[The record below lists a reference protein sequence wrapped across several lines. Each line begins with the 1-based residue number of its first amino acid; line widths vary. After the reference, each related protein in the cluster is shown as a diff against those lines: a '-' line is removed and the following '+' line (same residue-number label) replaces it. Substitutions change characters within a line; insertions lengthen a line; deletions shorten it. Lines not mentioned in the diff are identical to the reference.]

1 MTHPVKINY
10 YGLCRLTRR
19 QYLVATAV
27 AGVVAVV
34 VFYLVLAGDRL
45 PPFSWP
51 WEPMPPNAQPGWR
64 GVFFHNFY
72 TITAVFLFAE
82 VIDIVVMMRKF
93 NEKEAEARDAALN
106 ERTF

>member
-1 MTHPVKINY
+1 MTPPVKINY
-10 YGLCRLTRR
+10 YGLCRLTRK

-27 AGVVAVV
+27 ACVVAVV
-34 VFYLVLAGDRL
+34 VFFLIAAGDRL

-51 WEPMPPNAQPGWR
+51 WEPMPANARPGWR

-72 TITAVFLFAE
+72 TITAAFLLAE
-82 VIDIVVMMRKF
+82 VIDVAVTMRKF